1 MASYEELY
9 GSRRD
14 RAGRPYNLRGSRNPY
29 FNPPR
34 YLPSGTASVPSLLG
48 SEFPSD
54 RAVVPSSEKYTRPG
68 YEQDMRKYE
77 SDIARGDKAAAAAAR
92 GETISFY
99 KPGEQETTKVAP
111 LTQRRK
117 DNLIKRWIAETGL
130 TKKDLPITG
139 SKKNVRFDYALMD
152 ADVKK
157 IREIIPD
164 SIRKAI
170 DGPNPDHAKFAK
182 KFRDTTVKSYLK
194 DRTWVVQP
202 EADLDERIQ
211 SREGARARGELTPDE
226 WDAIDKK
233 RGKLPGRLGA
243 AAGLLAIPGL
253 VKAGSWGDVG
263 GILSEAALG
272 ADVRDFAVIPEGSV
286 ERSKDWWKNA
296 FGLLTSPITG
306 LDRTP

>member
-9 GSRRD
+9 GSRQD

-34 YLPSGTASVPSLLG
+34 HLPSNPYPWKKSGQGMEVRSLLG
-48 SEFPSD
+48 SEYVPPPDRTYNIGQESLPSD
-54 RAVVPSSEKYTRPG
+54 RVV
-68 YEQDMRKYE
+68 
-77 SDIARGDKAAAAAAR
+77 
-92 GETISFY
+92 ISKQSY
-99 KPGEQETTKVAP
+99 LSTPEEIEPVSVDQEPTKVAP

-182 KFRDTTVKSYLK
+182 KFRETTVNSYLK
-194 DRTWVVQP
+194 DRTWVLQP

-211 SREGARARGELTPDE
+211 SREGARARGDLTPVE

-286 ERSKDWWKNA
+286 DRSKDFWKKTL
-296 FGLLTSPITG
+296 GLLTSPITG